1 MSSTETKSTDLP
13 CNMSDKEFSLEELN
27 YFRVCYI
34 TANVIRDGLQSVFK
48 QEWDRVHG
56 WRLGP
61 WQDTEKNGQN
71 FYNMESPKSRNKNKR
86 FLSIIQ
92 KGNTS
97 EWDCSCFFFAV
108 LFSDSLGSLVS
119 STVATNVDDLRVF
132 RNRIFAHLTQASIL
146 ETDFQANVKLVLN
159 TFTALNLDTKELQ
172 KVSKLSSFPT
182 RELQQLREQIGV
194 LEEEL
199 QAKPKSFMCLPPKPS
214 HEVNE
219 RKSEVEHLMQMFVD
233 LQNTTEDGSIV
244 TVYVSGNPGCGKSQ
258 IAREAGKK
266 FYDEAV
272 SDGNQ
277 ETCVFVM
284 TLNAESEQS
293 ILHSYCQLA
302 RELGVTEY
310 SLNSITGSDSKLKPD
325 ERIAHL
331 KTLVSA
337 KAKDYSTWLMIFDN
351 ANELRGLRNC
361 WPDDKWGGRG
371 KVLVTTQDSA
381 SIPFADPFCR
391 HISLSRGMQMDDALS
406 LLRNISQFS
415 CDDEETEQSVVME
428 LDLQPLAIACA
439 ALYVRYLQAD
449 GVTNRVRP
457 GSSTWKN
464 YLKKL
469 GKGKR
474 HLTEKIYEQ
483 TSKNYPLSMSSAVK
497 MAVLKLVENEA
508 LKHVVD
514 FLGLGAP
521 APIDLDIIVS
531 FVTKQEPALDEGVTA
546 ADIAKCSLLIP
557 LVLDDS
563 RRTLI
568 KVHQVVHDAFKN
580 YILDEYNKAK
590 IASLTRKL
598 TETLSP
604 FAQHSL
610 FQFDLEF
617 HISSKQMAP
626 HLESLSTYLEAPSK
640 WSSDVTSDERP
651 VLKHSFLNF
660 GDICSQHHL
669 LSSAQTYFEHALEIS
684 NGECGGNN
692 DNQIKLKA
700 TILNNLGTV
709 YHDLG
714 QFKKAQ
720 DHHEHALA
728 LQEGINPN
736 NPSQEKADSFIK
748 LGNVFFSVG
757 NFQKAKEY
765 FFKSLTMREILY
777 GNEHS
782 TVADALTNLGMVH
795 SVLDDLQTAKNLY
808 LKSHTL
814 REAVFGKLHPRVADS
829 LSDLGVVYSK
839 LGQHDKAIQY
849 HKQALEMRKKLFFP
863 THILISDSFNNLGLA
878 YKFVGE
884 LEQTSHCYESALRIR
899 EQTLDK
905 EHPALA
911 GMLSNLGVLYMDL
924 GELQK
929 AKDLFHKAL
938 QTRIEVLGL
947 NHCKVGDCFLNL
959 GLVHERCN
967 ENDAAARYF
976 QRAVDIY
983 GLAYPTGH
991 TLYESAVEGLARVSH
1006 DNELFDPTSVSSRSA
1021 VRFAHAMCT
1030 KKRAK
1035 CLIS

>member
-1 MSSTETKSTDLP
+1 M
-13 CNMSDKEFSLEELN
+13 EELN

-34 TANVIRDGLQSVFK
+34 TANVIRNGLQSVFK

-61 WQDTEKNGQN
+61 WQDTEKNGQD
-71 FYNMESPKSRNKNKR
+71 FFNMESPKSRNKNVR

-92 KGNTS
+92 NGNTS
-97 EWDCSCFFFAV
+97 EWDCSCFFFAI
-108 LFSDSLGSLVS
+108 LFSDSLGSLAS
-119 STVATNVDDLRVF
+119 PTVAINVDDLRVF
-132 RNRIFAHLTQASIL
+132 RNRVFAHLSQASIL
-146 ETDFQANVKLVLN
+146 ETDFQANVKRVLK
-159 TFTALNLDTKELQ
+159 TFTALHLDTKELQ
-172 KVSKLSSFPT
+172 EVSKVNSFPT
-182 RELQQLREQIGV
+182 RELQQLREQIGI

-214 HEVNE
+214 HQVTE
-219 RKSEVEHLMQMFVD
+219 RKSEVENLMQTFMD
-233 LQNTTEDGSIV
+233 LQNTHEDGSVV

-258 IAREAGKK
+258 IAREVGKK

-277 ETCVFVM
+277 DACVFVM

-293 ILHSYCQLA
+293 ILDSYCHLA

-337 KAKDYSTWLMIFDN
+337 KAKDYSTWLVIFDN
-351 ANELRGLRNC
+351 ANDLRGIRNC
-361 WPDDKWGGRG
+361 WPNDKWGGRG

-381 SIPFADPFCR
+381 SVPFADPSCE

-406 LLRNISQFS
+406 LLRNICQFS
-415 CDDEETEQSVVME
+415 CDDEELEQSVVME

-449 GVTNRVRP
+449 GVTNRVSP
-457 GSSTWKN
+457 GTSTWKS

-483 TSKNYPLSMSSAVK
+483 TSKNYPLSMSSAVT

-521 APIDLDIIVS
+521 APINLDIIVS
-531 FVTKQEPALDEGVTA
+531 FVTKQEPDLDEDTTA

-557 LVLDDS
+557 LVLEDC

-568 KVHQVVHDAFKN
+568 KMHQVVHDAFKN
-580 YILDEYNKAK
+580 YILDKYSKAK
-590 IASLTRKL
+590 IASLTRKF

-604 FAQHSL
+604 FAQHNL

-617 HISSKQMAP
+617 HISSKLMAP
-626 HLESLSTYLEAPSK
+626 HLESLSTYLEASSK
-640 WSSDVTSDERP
+640 WSSDVTSHERS
-651 VLKHSFLNF
+651 VFKHSFLNF
-660 GDICSQHHL
+660 GDICRQHDL
-669 LSSAQTYFEHALEIS
+669 LSAAQTYFEHALEIF
-684 NGECGGNN
+684 NGEFGGENS
-692 DNQIKLKA
+692 QIKLKA
-700 TILNNLGTV
+700 TILNNLGIV

-714 QFKKAQ
+714 QFKKAK
-720 DHHEHALA
+720 DHHEHALV
-728 LQEGINPN
+728 LLESINPKK
-736 NPSQEKADSFIK
+736 PSHEKADSFIK

-757 NFQKAKEY
+757 NLEKAKEY
-765 FFKSLTMREILY
+765 FCKSLTMREILY
-777 GNEHS
+777 GDEHA

-795 SVLDDLQTAKNLY
+795 SVLDDLQSAENLF
-808 LKSHTL
+808 LRSCTL
-814 REAVFGKLHPRVADS
+814 RETIFGKMHPRVADS
-829 LSDLGVVYSK
+829 LSNLGVVYSK
-839 LGQHDKAIQY
+839 LSQHEKAIQY
-849 HKQALEMRKKLFFP
+849 HTQALEMRKKLFFAN
-863 THILISDSFNNLGLA
+863 HILISDSFNNLGLA
-878 YKFVGE
+878 YKFVGK
-884 LEQTSHCYESALRIR
+884 LEQTRHCYECALRIR

-905 EHPALA
+905 EHPAVA

-929 AKDLFHKAL
+929 AKDLFHRAL
-938 QTRIEVLGL
+938 QIRIEVLGL
-947 NHCKVGDCFLNL
+947 NHCVVGDCLLNL

-967 ENDAAARYF
+967 EYDVASRHF

-983 GLAYPTGH
+983 GLTYHTGH
-991 TLYESAVEGLARVSH
+991 TLYQSAVEGLARVSQ
-1006 DNELFDPTSVSSRSA
+1006 DNERFDPTERFNSNNSIPSSSA
-1021 VRFAHAMCT
+1021 VRFRYARS
-1030 KKRAK
+1030 KSSKRAR
-1035 CLIS
+1035 CLIC